1 MKTFR
6 NNFAAW
12 TGIAILGTSLG
23 AASLFAAQTS
33 PAGGPRHGRHGA
45 FLSSLNLTPAQ
56 RAQEKSIFQEA
67 RQSAQPLRQ
76 QLRETRQSLRA
87 AVQANNTAQ
96 IQQLA
101 QTEGSEQGQLMAIR
115 STAMAKVYQTLT
127 PEQQQKLNDLQRA
140 RKAGRQS

>member
-23 AASLFAAQTS
+23 AASLFAAETS

-87 AVQANNTAQ
+87 AVQAKNTAQ

-101 QTEGSEQGQLMAIR
+101 QTEGSELGQLMAIR